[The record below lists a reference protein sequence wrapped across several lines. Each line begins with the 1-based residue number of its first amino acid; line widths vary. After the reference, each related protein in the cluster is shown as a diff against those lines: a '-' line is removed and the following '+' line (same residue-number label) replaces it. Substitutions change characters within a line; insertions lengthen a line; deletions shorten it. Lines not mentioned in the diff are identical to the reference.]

1 MEANE
6 YQKKCAATN
15 KYQSDE
21 ELVCL
26 TMGLASEA
34 GEVAGKV
41 DEWIRKKHNTN
52 PSAEYRYEIIKEL
65 GDVMWFTACLAAK
78 MGATLDVVM
87 QLNLE
92 KLADREKRNEIADL
106 KGGDNR

>member
-6 YQKKCAATN
+6 YQKKCAETN
-15 KYQSDE
+15 KYQPNE

-41 DEWIRKKHNTN
+41 DKWIRKNHNTN
-52 PSAEYRYEIIKEL
+52 PSAEYRYEILKEL
-65 GDVMWFTACLAAK
+65 GDVMWFAACLAAK
-78 MGATLDVVM
+78 MGATLEVVM
-87 QLNLE
+87 QMNID
-92 KLADREKRNEIADL
+92 KLSDREQRNEIADL